1 MQYFE
6 QANASF
12 PEVKNLLY
20 CTLIDKL
27 KAGESESYVIVL
39 TNDLTKEK
47 KELVPFNV
55 DLTASYRFRALD
67 FRIVYD
73 ISNEDLLNGY
83 VNLEPTGSYTW
94 EIKYTGSGRVLEKG
108 KAIVYPNGTFTTA
121 HKFGDEVNYTE
132 HTNPTT
138 NTVYIQA

>member
-12 PEVKNLLY
+12 PTVKNLLY
-20 CTLIDKL
+20 CTLVDKL
-27 KAGESESYVIVL
+27 KAGESESYFIAL
-39 TNDLTKEK
+39 TNDLTKERK
-47 KELVPFNV
+47 DFAPFNI
-55 DLTASYRFRALD
+55 DMTASYRYRALD
-67 FRIVYD
+67 FRLIYD
-73 ISNEDLLNGY
+73 KASEDLTNGLVY
-83 VNLEPTGSYTW
+83 FEPTGSYTW
-94 EIKYTGSGRVLEKG
+94 EVGYTGSGRVLEKG